1 MNASYRQQKR
11 DLRSPIEKL
20 AARIHLH
27 EFPEEYDH
35 TQDSIADAKARRNGE
50 NPMRANYIDRTN
62 INRSLRGVTPLDAA
76 GKPTDNSSQQ
86 WALKKATR
94 DFTVKLDNALFNNDP
109 MGTGCVQNY
118 CTDEYER
125 IALGIVERI
134 TTQNEELHHA
144 ILNEL
149 TAWFDQEL
157 ADRPKVQRAVMAV
170 LTDLI

>member
-35 TQDSIADAKARRNGE
+35 TQDSIADAKARRN
-50 NPMRANYIDRTN
+50 NP
-62 INRSLRGVTPLDAA
+62 
-76 GKPTDNSSQQ
+76 SQQ
-86 WALKKATR
+86 GALKKAIR
-94 DFTVKLDNALFNNDP
+94 DFTIKLDNALFNNDP
-109 MGTGCVQNY
+109 MGTGCLQNY

-134 TTQNEELHHA
+134 THQNEALHIA

-149 TAWFDQEL
+149 SAWFDEDL
-157 ADRPKVQRAVMAV
+157 VNRPEVHHAVMAV